1 MAPAPSTPT
10 DPETGAPVTGGAV
23 VGAQT
28 VPPTSGPGA
37 VAPTPPPMTP
47 PVVAPPAAPPVFTPR
62 QLTPS
67 EQAATSYTLPPEQ
80 EAGFRRAVAEVA
92 GQPDAAAKV
101 AAIEQAHTAAIAT
114 QREKADAARL
124 AIEAK
129 DRATF
134 QTNIDEQAKF
144 DRENA
149 AKQAAALQTQQFE
162 REKAAEAAR
171 QAVELEKVK
180 NAGTIEQ
187 QAAQVSLEGDKKRMD
202 KMGESAAAALPLSN
216 GIRQMIPVIKAL
228 PPDGKLSGLIT
239 AYPQLTAALKAANII
254 SPETADNLTL
264 FRGLTDH
271 LSTQLR
277 VSGTGS
283 MSDNDLATF
292 KASLP
297 TLTETP
303 AGRLKAAAFL
313 QNMADRV
320 VQEQEFTQEYY
331 SRVNPVTGKPAYNLR
346 GLNAAMREP
355 RRLDANGHNV
365 GGLGEVVPH
374 APAFPDGEAGY
385 AAARAWLRTNVE
397 SGHPYTVSMPG
408 KNVPELRVRE

>member
-1 MAPAPSTPT
+1 
-10 DPETGAPVTGGAV
+10 
-23 VGAQT
+23 
-28 VPPTSGPGA
+28 
-37 VAPTPPPMTP
+37 VA
-47 PVVAPPAAPPVFTPR
+47 APPAVFTPR
-62 QLTPS
+62 QLTPT
-67 EQAATSYTLPPEQ
+67 ELAATSYDLTPQQQAHFRQQIAET
-80 EAGFRRAVAEVA
+80 AGAPDQVARI
-92 GQPDAAAKV
+92 
-101 AAIEQAHTAAIAT
+101 AAIEAAKATAITT

-129 DRATF
+129 DRTTW
-134 QTNIDEQAKF
+134 QTNQDEQAKF
-144 DRENA
+144 DRDNA
-149 AKQAAALQTQQFE
+149 AKIAA
-162 REKAAEAAR
+162 AAEAAR
-171 QAVELEKVK
+171 QQVGLEKVK

-187 QAAQVSLEGDKKRMD
+187 QAALVSLEGDKKRMD
-202 KMGESAAAALPLSN
+202 KMGESAAAALPVSN
-216 GIRQMIPVIKAL
+216 SIRQMIPVIKAL

-297 TLTETP
+297 NLIETP

-313 QNMADRV
+313 QNLADRV
-320 VQEQEFTQEYY
+320 VQEQEFTQEHF
-331 SRVNPVTGKPAYNLR
+331 RRIDPATGKPSYNLR
-346 GLNAAMREP
+346 NLNDAMRAP
-355 RRLDANGHNV
+355 RRLDASGINV
-365 GGLGEVVPH
+365 GGLGPVVPH

-385 AAARAWLRTNVE
+385 AAAREWLRTNVE
-397 SGHPYTVSMPG
+397 SGHPYTVTMAG
-408 KNVPELRVRE
+408 KDVPELRVRE